1 VEIEVLKR
9 YTKGEISI
17 IELLLKSK
25 MAYKTLKTI
34 YELNNQKRLSIGV
47 RQLGEMLG
55 YKNVIS
61 RILKIFQSEDII
73 NFVNE
78 RIFDKKKSRK
88 VAYLTPK
95 GEILFK
101 QVKKRKIMILKKKLE
116 MIKRELKEL

>member
-1 VEIEVLKR
+1 
-9 YTKGEISI
+9 
-17 IELLLKSK
+17 